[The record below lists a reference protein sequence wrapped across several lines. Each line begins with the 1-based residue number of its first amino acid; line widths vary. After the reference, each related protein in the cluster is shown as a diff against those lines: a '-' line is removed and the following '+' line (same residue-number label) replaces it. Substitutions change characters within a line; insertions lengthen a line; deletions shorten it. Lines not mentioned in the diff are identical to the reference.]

1 MTQNANEIAELQDRR
16 DIPVFIHRELDDLGL
31 SAVAFRLYCH
41 LARRAGSGMAWP
53 SYQSMGDHC
62 YMGQAEAGRRRNIA
76 IEAMKELV
84 ERGLIK
90 KVIRKDGDVNE
101 TNLYYLTPRDEWG
114 GSTPGVLG
122 GVVRGA
128 YQGSTPGVPKG
139 TPFKSSDPNKEEGA
153 APEKPEPKFKP
164 TDDEWAAVFK
174 CWHDNMPGMLTPIL
188 TDEITDW
195 GGEYGAAAVIK
206 AITAAVTAGVR
217 KPNYVNAILVREAS
231 GDDRKPKESKQYQ
244 NGGGRAGNK
253 DADPDTQR
261 ANAMYGERKRVVV
274 TMPDL
279 PDDPGF

>member
-1 MTQNANEIAELQDRR
+1 MAQNTNEVAELQDRR

-31 SAVAFRLYCH
+31 SPNAFRLYCH
-41 LARRAGSGMAWP
+41 LARRAGTGTAWP

-62 YMGQAEAGRRRNIA
+62 FMGQAEAGRRRNIA

-84 ERGLIK
+84 DQGLIK
-90 KVIRKDGDVNE
+90 KITRKDGEKNE
-101 TNLYYLTPRDEWG
+101 TNLYYLTPRSEWV
-114 GSTPGVLG
+114 GSTPGVL
-122 GVVRGA
+122 VRGA

-139 TPFKSSDPNKEEGA
+139 SPSKSRDPKEEGA
-153 APEKPEPKFKP
+153 TPEKPEPKFKP
-164 TDDEWAAVFK
+164 TEEEWAAVFK

-188 TDEITDW
+188 TDEIKDW
-195 GGEYGAAAVIK
+195 GEEYGADAVIK

-217 KPNYVNAILVREAS
+217 KPNYVNAILVREAN
-231 GDDRKPKESKQYQ
+231 GEDRKPTEAKQY

-261 ANAMYGERKRVVV
+261 ANALYGERKKIVLRDL
-274 TMPDL
+274 DL